1 MNRHQSREKAVQVLF
16 SIDMTQAA
24 PEDVLVNLLE
34 EEENE
39 QAENQERNTEFL
51 TELVKGTVMHQADID
66 SNISKYLRGWT
77 MGRLANVDRAILR
90 LAGYEM
96 MHRND
101 IPTKVTLNEAI
112 ELAKLYGTDDS
123 PKFING
129 VLSSLVKDL
138 EKSEQKGQ

>member
-24 PEDVLVNLLE
+24 PEDVLTNLLE

-39 QAENQERNTEFL
+39 QAESQVQNTEFL

-66 SNISKYLRGWT
+66 RNISKYLRGWT

-101 IPTKVTLNEAI
+101 IPVKVTLNEAI
-112 ELAKLYGTDDS
+112 ELAKIYGTDDS

-138 EKSEQKGQ
+138 EKSEQEGQ

>member
-24 PEDVLVNLLE
+24 PEDVLTNLLE

-39 QAENQERNTEFL
+39 QAESQAQNTEFL

-66 SNISKYLRGWT
+66 RNISKYLRGWT

-101 IPTKVTLNEAI
+101 IPVKVTLNEAI
-112 ELAKLYGTDDS
+112 ELAKIYGTDDS

>member
-16 SIDMTQAA
+16 SIDMTQAE
-24 PEDVLVNLLE
+24 PKEVLANMLE
-34 EEENE
+34 EEDEQVNE
-39 QAENQERNTEFL
+39 ERNLEFL
-51 TELVKGTVMHQADID
+51 TELVEGTAAHQSEID
-66 SNISKYLRGWT
+66 QAVSQYLRGWT

-96 MHRND
+96 MYRED
-101 IPTKVTLNEAI
+101 IPIKVTLNEAV
-112 ELAKLYGTDDS
+112 ELAKMYGTDDS

-138 EKSEQKGQ
+138 QKNDQQGV

>member
-24 PEDVLVNLLE
+24 PEDVLANLLE

-96 MHRND
+96 MHQAD
-101 IPTKVTLNEAI
+101 IDSNISKYLRGWTMGR
-112 ELAKLYGTDDS
+112 LA
-123 PKFING
+123 N
-129 VLSSLVKDL
+129 V
-138 EKSEQKGQ
+138 

>member
-16 SIDMTQAA
+16 SIDMTQAE
-24 PEDVLVNLLE
+24 PKEVLANMLE
-34 EEENE
+34 EEDEQVNE
-39 QAENQERNTEFL
+39 ERNLEFL
-51 TELVKGTVMHQADID
+51 TELVEGTAAHQSEID
-66 SNISKYLRGWT
+66 QAVSQYLRGWT

-96 MHRND
+96 MYRKD
-101 IPTKVTLNEAI
+101 IPIKVTLNEAV
-112 ELAKLYGTDDS
+112 ELAKMYGTDDS

-138 EKSEQKGQ
+138 QKNDQQGV

>member
-24 PEDVLVNLLE
+24 PEDVLTNLLE

-39 QAENQERNTEFL
+39 QAESQAQNTEFL

-66 SNISKYLRGWT
+66 RNISKYLRGWT

-101 IPTKVTLNEAI
+101 IPVKVTLNEAI
-112 ELAKLYGTDDS
+112 ELAKIYGTDDS

-138 EKSEQKGQ
+138 EKNEQKGQ